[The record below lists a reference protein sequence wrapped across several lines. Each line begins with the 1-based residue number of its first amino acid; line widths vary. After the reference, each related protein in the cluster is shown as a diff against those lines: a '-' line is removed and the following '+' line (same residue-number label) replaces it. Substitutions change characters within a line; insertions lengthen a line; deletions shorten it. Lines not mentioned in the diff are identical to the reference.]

1 MKSPLSRSLLQ
12 TNTNKKKGDPSSA
25 NWRSIPYMTA
35 KKTKF
40 TSMKQLLL
48 LLVLFGIEINAQSTS
63 ETLLPEN
70 LKEMSYNEYL
80 GFVKK
85 YHPLV
90 KNANLEISK
99 AQANLM
105 MARGG
110 FDPKLELDY
119 NQKQFQGTEYYS
131 ILNSS
136 FKIPTW
142 YGIEVKAGFE
152 DNEGYYLN
160 PQNKTPSNGLAALG
174 ISVPLGQGLLI
185 NQRMAD
191 LQKAKIQVKLS
202 TAEQKLEA
210 ITVLYDASIAYFN
223 WKKNYEEKLM
233 YENYT
238 ANAQKR
244 YDGIASLIEQGDKP
258 AIDSVEAGINV
269 KSRLLALEDSKL
281 KLIKAKLELSNF
293 LWLEDNIP
301 LELSEAIIPEKKLDL
316 TIQETL
322 KTNDLANQDFSI
334 TNHPK
339 IESLQS
345 KIDLLT
351 VDKKL
356 KSNMLLPKIDVGYSY
371 LAQPNPSIPN
381 NSDNYKVGID
391 FYFPLFLRKERGS
404 LKLAQY
410 KIQESEFSRD
420 LEKLQ
425 LTNKINAQKTEL
437 VSLSKQ
443 QKLVNKLVAD
453 YETMLKSEER
463 LFTLGE
469 SSLFLINSR
478 ENTLVSARLSQIA
491 LDNRFYAS
499 NSELYKIMA
508 NPN

>member
-1 MKSPLSRSLLQ
+1 MRYL
-12 TNTNKKKGDPSSA
+12 
-25 NWRSIPYMTA
+25 IFI
-35 KKTKF
+35 F
-40 TSMKQLLL
+40 T
-48 LLVLFGIEINAQSTS
+48 LFGLSIYGQSNTES
-63 ETLLPEN
+63 TLPPN

-110 FDPKLELDY
+110 FDPKLELNY
-119 NQKQFQGTEYYS
+119 NKKQFQGTEYYS

-142 YGIEVKAGFE
+142 YGIDIKAGFDE
-152 DNEGYYLN
+152 NEGYYLD
-160 PQNKTPSNGLAALG
+160 PQNKTPGNGLTSLG

-202 TAEQKLEA
+202 QAEQKLEA
-210 ITVLYDASIAYFN
+210 IAVLYDASAAYFN
-223 WKKNYEEKLM
+223 WKKNYEEYLLYK
-233 YENYT
+233 NYST
-238 ANAQKR
+238 NAQKR
-244 YDGIASLIEQGDKP
+244 YEGIASLIKQGDKP
-258 AIDSVEAGINV
+258 AIDSVEAGIVV
-269 KSRLLALEDSKL
+269 KNRLLALEDSKL
-281 KLIKAKLELSNF
+281 KLTKAKLELSNF
-293 LWLEDNIP
+293 LWIENNIP
-301 LELSEAIIPEKKLDL
+301 IELTDVLIPEKKLGK

-322 KTNDLANQDFSI
+322 NINTLVNQELSLI
-334 TNHPK
+334 NHPK
-339 IESLQS
+339 IEALQS

-351 VDKKL
+351 VEKKM
-356 KSNMLLPKIDVGYSY
+356 KSNMLLPKIDLGYSY
-371 LAQPNPSIPN
+371 LAQPNPTKPN
-381 NSDNYKVGID
+381 STDNYKVGVD

-410 KIQESEFSRD
+410 KIQETEFTRD
-420 LEKLQ
+420 LEKVQ
-425 LTNKINAQKTEL
+425 LTNKISAQKTEIQ
-437 VSLSKQ
+437 SLTKQ
-443 QKLVNKLVAD
+443 QKLINKLVTD
-453 YETMLKSEER
+453 YDTMLKSEER

-469 SSLFLINSR
+469 SSLFLINTR
-478 ENTLVSARLSQIA
+478 ENNLVSAQLSQIA
-491 LDNRFYAS
+491 LENRFYTS